1 MLLKYYYYWQQNV
14 LPVTFIDNIFKT
26 TQEAKYEDGVT
37 FGVLTSDTKTKQKLK
52 AQKKNKKKY
61 IC

>member
-37 FGVLTSDTKTKQKLK
+37 FGV
-52 AQKKNKKKY
+52 
-61 IC
+61 